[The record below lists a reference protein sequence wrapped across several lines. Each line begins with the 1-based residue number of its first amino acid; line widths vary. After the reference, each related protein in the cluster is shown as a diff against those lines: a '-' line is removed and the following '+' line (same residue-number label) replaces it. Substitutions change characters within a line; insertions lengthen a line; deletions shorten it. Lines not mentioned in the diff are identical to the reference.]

1 LRGKNE
7 ESEADFSLSV
17 PLIEP
22 LPFPRCQFSVT
33 IRKTMGQPWENPDYV
48 NNRRLRLVLVP
59 LLLVAIAASIFWL
72 LQRAA
77 PGDAAQPAAEKPFS
91 HSVSVSPSIPL
102 ATAKATEEMPG
113 DVAVESPLAVADS
126 GPKLSET
133 RQAAEA
139 LFAAEKFS
147 EALEAY
153 KRLAPTDPISRG
165 RAGLCLARLGRW
177 DEALVEVQAALD
189 AQPDNFA
196 MRKWLAQ
203 ALYRQNQLEPALEQV
218 QAALALQVDEALLEL
233 QAKLEK
239 EIRVQRNY
247 DHARTANFVVLF
259 DGYEH
264 DEMKHLVLD
273 ILKSAYAEIGKELD
287 YFPRQPISVILYTG
301 KDFSDVTRAPEWAGG
316 MFGQLDGK
324 IRVPVQ
330 GAADHERVLR
340 RVLSHEYTHAL
351 LYALAPN
358 CPLWL
363 QEGLAQYCSGDES
376 VNVGQVIPLA
386 LLVKGFPREPRVA
399 MVAYL
404 ESLQVVVDLVETHG
418 MARLRRLLGKLGSGN
433 DLEKAFAAAYGQPFS
448 RWAAQWRPVQR
459 EK

>member
-1 LRGKNE
+1 MN
-7 ESEADFSLSV
+7 
-17 PLIEP
+17 
-22 LPFPRCQFSVT
+22 
-33 IRKTMGQPWENPDYV
+33 QPWENPNYR
-48 NNRRLRLVLVP
+48 NERRRLRLVLLP
-59 LLLVAIAASIFWL
+59 LLLLVVAAAAFLLLHRSSPEKIVEAAAKPTPTRLASSADSPTRQEPELPEEITGGDSPAAPLPGDDSRGETIAA
-72 LQRAA
+72 
-77 PGDAAQPAAEKPFS
+77 
-91 HSVSVSPSIPL
+91 
-102 ATAKATEEMPG
+102 
-113 DVAVESPLAVADS
+113 
-126 GPKLSET
+126 
-133 RQAAEA
+133 RQWAEA
-139 LFAAEKFS
+139 LFAAGKFS

-153 KRLAPTDPISRG
+153 MRLAPTDPISRG

-177 DEALVEVQAALD
+177 DEAVVEVQKALD

-218 QAALALQVDEALLEL
+218 RAALALQVDEALLEL

-264 DEMKHLVLD
+264 DEMKHMVLD

-330 GAADHERVLR
+330 GAAGRERALR
-340 RVLSHEYTHAL
+340 RVLNHEYTHAL
-351 LYALAPN
+351 LFAMAPN
-358 CPLWL
+358 CPFWL
-363 QEGLAQYCSGDES
+363 QEGLAQYCSGDQP
-376 VNVGQVIPLA
+376 VNAAQVIPLK
-386 LLVKGFPREPRVA
+386 LLAKGFPREPRAA

-404 ESLQVVVDLVETHG
+404 ESLQVVEDLVSEYG
-418 MARLRRLLGKLGSGN
+418 MARLRRLLGKLGDGS
-433 DLEKAFAAAYGQPFS
+433 DLEAAFATAYGQPFS
-448 RWAAQWRPVQR
+448 RWAEQWRPVTR
-459 EK
+459 EE

>member
-1 LRGKNE
+1 
-7 ESEADFSLSV
+7 
-17 PLIEP
+17 
-22 LPFPRCQFSVT
+22 
-33 IRKTMGQPWENPDYV
+33 M
-48 NNRRLRLVLVP
+48 RLVLIP
-59 LLLVAIAASIFWL
+59 LLLAAIAALAFWL
-72 LQRAA
+72 LHRETS
-77 PGDAAQPAAEKPFS
+77 DAVSAPAAKELPS
-91 HSVSVSPSIPL
+91 RSVSISPSTPL
-102 ATAKATEEMPG
+102 ETAKPTAEIPNDVVPG
-113 DVAVESPLAVADS
+113 SLVVKNDS
-126 GPKLSET
+126 GQKLSEAQ
-133 RQAAEA
+133 QAAEA
-139 LFAAEKFS
+139 LFAAGKFS

-177 DEALVEVQAALD
+177 DEAVIEVQKALD

-218 QAALALQVDEALLEL
+218 RAALALQVDEALLEL

-264 DEMKHLVLD
+264 DEMKHMVLD
-273 ILKSAYAEIGKELD
+273 ILKTAYAEIGKELD

-316 MFGQLDGK
+316 MFGRLDGK

-330 GAADHERVLR
+330 GAAGREQELR
-340 RVLSHEYTHAL
+340 RVLNHEYTHAL
-351 LYALAPN
+351 LYVLAPN
-358 CPLWL
+358 CPFWL
-363 QEGLAQYCSGDES
+363 QEGLAQYCSGDQP
-376 VNVGQVIPLA
+376 VNAAQVIPLK
-386 LLVKGFPREPRVA
+386 LLAKGFPREPRAA

-404 ESLQVVVDLVETHG
+404 ESLQVVEDLVSEYG
-418 MARLRRLLGKLGSGN
+418 MARLRRLLGKLGDGS
-433 DLEKAFAAAYGQPFS
+433 DLEAAFATAYGQPFS
-448 RWAAQWRPVQR
+448 RWAEQWRPVKR
-459 EK
+459 EE

>member
-1 LRGKNE
+1 
-7 ESEADFSLSV
+7 
-17 PLIEP
+17 
-22 LPFPRCQFSVT
+22 
-33 IRKTMGQPWENPDYV
+33 MGQPWENPNYRND
-48 NNRRLRLVLVP
+48 RRLRLALLP
-59 LLLVAIAASIFWL
+59 LLLVVAAAAAFWL
-72 LQRAA
+72 LHRAA
-77 PGDAAQPAAEKPFS
+77 PEKIAEAAAKAPPARLAATADLLTRQGPRPPEESGGENSPAATP
-91 HSVSVSPSIPL
+91 
-102 ATAKATEEMPG
+102 PG
-113 DVAVESPLAVADS
+113 DDSRGGASAARQWAD
-126 GPKLSET
+126 
-133 RQAAEA
+133 A
-139 LFAAEKFS
+139 LFAAGKFG

-165 RAGLCLARLGRW
+165 RAGFCLARLGRW

-264 DEMKHLVLD
+264 DEMKHMVLD

-330 GAADHERVLR
+330 GAAGQERALR

-358 CPLWL
+358 CPFWL
-363 QEGLAQYCSGDES
+363 QEGLAQYCSGDQA
-376 VNVGQVIPLA
+376 VNAAQVIPLK
-386 LLVKGFPREPRVA
+386 LLAKGFPREPRAA

-404 ESLQVVVDLVETHG
+404 ESLQVVEDLVEEYD
-418 MARLRRLLGKLGSGN
+418 MARLRRLLVKLGGGS
-433 DLEKAFAAAYGQPFS
+433 DLEAAFAAAYGQPFS
-448 RWAAQWRPVQR
+448 RWAEHWRPVPR
-459 EK
+459 EE